1 LALIAGRNYQKD
13 QGYMSVFSV
22 DLLCRDI
29 TRDTALRKRFQENP
43 ESALSEYPHPL
54 SAQERTA
61 LLTGDVGT
69 LYRMGVNAFLMG
81 SLARHQ
87 IFGLDAN
94 SYGERMRAVD
104 D

>member
-1 LALIAGRNYQKD
+1 
-13 QGYMSVFSV
+13 MSVFSV

-29 TRDTALRKRFQENP
+29 TRDKALRKRFQENP
-43 ESALSEYPHPL
+43 EGALSEYPHPL

-81 SLARHQ
+81 NLARHQ
-87 IFGLDAN
+87 IFGLDAS

>member
-1 LALIAGRNYQKD
+1 
-13 QGYMSVFSV
+13 MSIFSI

-29 TRDTALRKRFQENP
+29 TRDRALRKRFQENP
-43 ESALSEYPHPL
+43 EGALSEYPHPL

-81 SLARHQ
+81 NLARHQ
-87 IFGLDAN
+87 IFGLDAS